1 MIQWRLLLPGLLMAM
16 TGVGVG
22 DLATAGFT
30 GAQLGVVVL
39 WAILVGALFKIV
51 LTEGI
56 ARWQLATQ
64 QSVIEGAI
72 QHFRWPF
79 MLFMALYFLPWCWF
93 VGGALINATGVAAT
107 QFLLQF
113 DIHTNKIFM
122 GVLHSLLA
130 LGLLWLGS
138 TRWFNGAMGLLA
150 AILFITVLS
159 CAALIPFNVS
169 DVLYGLFIPSIP
181 EHKDAIS
188 WTFALMGGVGGT
200 LTILCYGYW
209 LKNDDRSGLEGL
221 KRSRLDI
228 GVSYFMTALFGIA
241 MVIIGA
247 AASQQ
252 GKGLGLLLSIS
263 DYFDQ
268 HIANGVGGVF
278 LLGAW
283 AAIFSSMLGVWQ
295 AVPLM
300 FADAFYGLKHQT
312 STNLEKS
319 QAYRFWMCVLA
330 IVPMASLMFSFKEMQ
345 KLYSLVGAW
354 FMPILALTLLYL
366 NNRKVS
372 TEFKNPWPVN
382 GALAVVFVFFAWMA
396 L

>member
-1 MIQWRLLLPGLLMAM
+1 MTQWRLLLPGLLMAM

-30 GAQLGVVVL
+30 GAQLGVTVL
-39 WAILVGALFKIV
+39 WAILVGAFFKMV

-72 QHFRWPF
+72 QYFRWPF
-79 MLFMALYFLPWCWF
+79 MAFMLVYFLPWCWF

-107 QFLLQF
+107 QLLLQF
-113 DIHTNKIFM
+113 DIHTDKIVM
-122 GVLHSLLA
+122 GTLHSFLA
-130 LGLLWLGS
+130 VGLLWLGS
-138 TRWFNGAMGLLA
+138 TRWFNGAMGVLA

-159 CAALIPFNVS
+159 CAAFIPFNGY
-169 DVLYGLFIPSIP
+169 DVLSGLFIPSIP
-181 EHKDAIS
+181 DQAEAIS

-209 LKNDDRSGLEGL
+209 LKNDDRSGREGL

-247 AASQQ
+247 AAAQQ
-252 GKGLGLLLSIS
+252 GKGLGLLLGIS
-263 DYFDQ
+263 DYFNQ
-268 HIANGVGGVF
+268 HIANGVGSVF

-300 FADAFYGLKHQT
+300 FADAFYGLKAKT
-312 STNLEKS
+312 VTDLEAS
-319 QAYRFWMCVLA
+319 HAYRVWMCVLA
-330 IVPMASLMFSFKEMQ
+330 FVPLASLMFSFKEMQ

-366 NNRKVS
+366 NNRRVS
-372 TEFKNPWPVN
+372 AEFKNPWPVN
-382 GALAVVFVFFAWMA
+382 AALAIVFVFFAWMA
-396 L
+396 W